1 MLAIILVALENCI
14 VPAHRELIDL
24 IMAVKEDPYLKTGLE
39 FVSKTKVRGVL
50 ALLKHGELLLTEG
63 EEGQPVSLFLP
74 ENIKNFQ
81 DLRERHDIF
90 LNQYMLEHHLFV
102 PTTLRN
108 EIIWQNDDQKQ
119 RKLEFMHHFV
129 GALQDFYKN
138 LKRDRIFSSE
148 KEDLEQEENNNA
160 FMSTLPSEDA
170 VYHQNN
176 NYFSSSPVS
185 SHSFVSANNTR
196 DSLGSYKYHSGHGR
210 PEMSSSHTP
219 MTNSSSSSYGYSG
232 HHQQQHQHQQQHHGY
247 HQNHQNYNYTGNNNN
262 NRSNHHYNSAA
273 YQNNLKA
280 KFLSGSSAP
289 ASFPSGFSSVSN
301 SSKMSYGMSG
311 SHSNNNSNPFLQGSS
326 GQLGGPDNNSSSLG
340 PSFSSYSRSKTFS
353 ESGFGMNNNNSN
365 YNNNFSSFSNNNTN
379 NGSGNPTWM
388 SSSPHYPMK
397 QHSHQQN
404 RHEQSPQDLFLP
416 NNNSYNFENSDLL
429 LQNNNNNNSSANAMN
444 ANDRNSPPT
453 HSHFSSYSSS
463 ASSYPNFASQLPSA
477 TTSQITSFSS
487 TTPTTSHTTS
497 HTSSSTS
504 AVPSQPQQQLS
515 FPPPLR
521 SSSPASSNSFSENNA
536 QFFANADF

>member
-74 ENIKNFQ
+74 DNIKNFQ

-138 LKRDRIFSSE
+138 LKRDRIFSAE
-148 KEDLEQEENNNA
+148 KEDLEQEEINNT

-176 NYFSSSPVS
+176 NYFSSSPAS
-185 SHSFVSANNTR
+185 SHSFVSANNNR
-196 DSLGSYKYHSGHGR
+196 DSLGGSYKYHSGHGR

-219 MTNSSSSSYGYSG
+219 MTNSSASSYGYSN
-232 HHQQQHQHQQQHHGY
+232 HHQQQHQQQHHGY
-247 HQNHQNYNYTGNNNN
+247 HQNHQNYNYTGNNNHN

-311 SHSNNNSNPFLQGSS
+311 NHSNNSSNPFLQGSS
-326 GQLGGPDNNSSSLG
+326 GQLGVPDNNSSSLG
-340 PSFSSYSRSKTFS
+340 SSFSSYNRNKTFS
-353 ESGFGMNNNNSN
+353 ESGFGMNNNNSSN
-365 YNNNFSSFSNNNTN
+365 YNNNFSSFSNNNN
-379 NGSGNPTWM
+379 SSSNPTWM

-397 QHSHQQN
+397 QHSQQQN
-404 RHEQSPQDLFLP
+404 RHEQLSQDLFLP

-429 LQNNNNNNSSANAMN
+429 LQNNNDSLVNAMN
-444 ANDRNSPPT
+444 AKDRNSPPT
-453 HSHFSSYSSS
+453 HSHFSTYSSSS
-463 ASSYPNFASQLPSA
+463 ASSYPNFASQLPPAS
-477 TTSQITSFSS
+477 TSQITSFSS

-497 HTSSSTS
+497 HTSSSNS
-504 AVPSQPQQQLS
+504 MMSSQQQQQLP

-521 SSSPASSNSFSENNA
+521 SSSPASANSFSENNP
-536 QFFANADF
+536 QFFSNADF